1 MIESAVFYEC
11 IFGEDTMNSQDL
23 ALYQQAQVLANG
35 GQMMAAYQI
44 FRSLRE
50 RASDIEIL
58 FGIVTTTPDPNEAGQ
73 VIETIR
79 GLQPY
84 HPMLPQ
90 LEALHYGKIQ
100 RIYTGGIGP
109 VLLCPYCGNSAP
121 AITNS
126 KISTGGWVTFVVL
139 LIIFFPLCWIGL
151 LIKEQYRVCSRCGSR
166 IAAAF

>member
-1 MIESAVFYEC
+1 VHYFMNIL
-11 IFGEDTMNSQDL
+11 GETTMNSEDL
-23 ALYQQAQVLANG
+23 AVYQQAQALANS
-35 GQMMAAYQI
+35 GQLMAAYQM

-50 RASDIEIL
+50 RDSDIEIL
-58 FGIVTTTPDPNEAGQ
+58 FGIATTTPDPNEAGQ

-79 GLQPY
+79 ALQPF

-90 LEALHYGKIQ
+90 LEALHNRKMQ
-100 RIYTGGIGP
+100 RLYVGGVMAP
-109 VLLCPYCGNSAP
+109 VLLCPYCGNRGP

-151 LIKEQYRVCSRCGSR
+151 LIKEEYRVCSRCGSR